1 MNKQRSFI
9 RPSLAIALFAFTAL
23 SFAQVA
29 WGDEERA
36 AAQYRTCAACH
47 GPNGEGGIGPNLMGR
62 TPEYILSRL
71 VQYRNGEMVGP
82 QSALMWGQVA
92 YFTPEDLQGLAE
104 YVGRFRPLIED

>member
-9 RPSLAIALFAFTAL
+9 RPSLAVALFAFTAL
-23 SFAQVA
+23 GFVQIAE
-29 WGDEERA
+29 GNEERA

-62 TPEYILSRL
+62 NPEYVLSRL
-71 VQYRNGEMVGP
+71 ISYRNGEMVGP

-92 YFTPEDLQGLAE
+92 QYTPEDLQGLAE
-104 YVGRFRPLIED
+104 YVSRLRPLIED